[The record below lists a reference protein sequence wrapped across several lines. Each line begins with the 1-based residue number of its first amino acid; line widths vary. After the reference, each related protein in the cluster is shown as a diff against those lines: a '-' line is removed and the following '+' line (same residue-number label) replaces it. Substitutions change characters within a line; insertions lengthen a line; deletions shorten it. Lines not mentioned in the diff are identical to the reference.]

1 MIRAGKIAPEQLPIL
16 FVKNLN
22 YEVSSDAL
30 WKLFDPGEDGLIRQ
44 IRQGI
49 SVEAKG
55 TAYVVFWNV
64 MDAKNALEKLNGYN
78 FQNRYLVVLWH
89 QPEKTLRS
97 KDDLQARKDNL
108 AQLKMKHVPSSPAS
122 TKTSSTATTAS
133 TMSIKKDPISV
144 AKVKK
149 GKTDDVAGHAR
160 KVALNFVRGLLPQK
174 SNKLC
179 MT

>member
-1 MIRAGKIAPEQLPIL
+1 MSRTGKIAPEQLPIL

-78 FQNRYLVVLWH
+78 FQNRYLVGAVVASTREDSQVKRRPAGSQGQFSAAQDEAWDRL
-89 QPEKTLRS
+89 TIRRACR
-97 KDDLQARKDNL
+97 QASD
-108 AQLKMKHVPSSPAS
+108 QCPSSVCSPVF
-122 TKTSSTATTAS
+122 SSFYYLQLERCLHLHY
-133 TMSIKKDPISV
+133 
-144 AKVKK
+144 
-149 GKTDDVAGHAR
+149 DVDQEAFGI
-160 KVALNFVRGLLPQK
+160 GGED
-174 SNKLC
+174 
-179 MT
+179 

>member
-1 MIRAGKIAPEQLPIL
+1 MSRAGKIAPEQLPIL

-30 WKLFDPGEDGLIRQ
+30 WKLFDPGEDGLIRYVPILIGYQGHLANHHRSQ

-89 QPEKTLRS
+89 QPEKTLKS

-108 AQLKMKHVPSSPAS
+108 AQLKMKHG
-122 TKTSSTATTAS
+122 
-133 TMSIKKDPISV
+133 ID
-144 AKVKK
+144 
-149 GKTDDVAGHAR
+149 
-160 KVALNFVRGLLPQK
+160 
-174 SNKLC
+174 
-179 MT
+179 

>member
-1 MIRAGKIAPEQLPIL
+1 MSRAGKIAPEQLPIL

-22 YEVSSDAL
+22 YEVSSAAL

-64 MDAKNALEKLNGYN
+64 MDAKNALEKLNGFN

-89 QPEKTLRS
+89 QPEKTLKS

-108 AQLKMKHVPSSPAS
+108 AQLKQKHG
-122 TKTSSTATTAS
+122 
-133 TMSIKKDPISV
+133 ID
-144 AKVKK
+144 
-149 GKTDDVAGHAR
+149 
-160 KVALNFVRGLLPQK
+160 
-174 SNKLC
+174 
-179 MT
+179 

>member
-1 MIRAGKIAPEQLPIL
+1 MSRAGKIAPEQLPIL
-16 FVKNLN
+16 FVKNLKSAASPPFFHLGHHIDVVYS
-22 YEVSSDAL
+22 YEVSSAAL

-89 QPEKTLRS
+89 QPEKTIKS
-97 KDDLQARKDNL
+97 KDDVQARKDNL
-108 AQLKMKHVPSSPAS
+108 AQLKQKHG
-122 TKTSSTATTAS
+122 
-133 TMSIKKDPISV
+133 ID
-144 AKVKK
+144 
-149 GKTDDVAGHAR
+149 
-160 KVALNFVRGLLPQK
+160 
-174 SNKLC
+174 
-179 MT
+179 